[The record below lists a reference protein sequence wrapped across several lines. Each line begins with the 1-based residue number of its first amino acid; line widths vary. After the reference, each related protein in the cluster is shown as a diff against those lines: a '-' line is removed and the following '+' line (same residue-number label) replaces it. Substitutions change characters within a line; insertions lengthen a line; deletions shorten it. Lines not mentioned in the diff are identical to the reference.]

1 MFNET
6 EIKMI
11 TLSIAVYMTFFMYSV
26 TGNPMLELLYTILT
40 MINVAAVTH
49 LASKMEDEE
58 KEIEVNYEIYDDAP
72 INSSDEELS
81 EAEADDEGETE
92 TLPSDAEEQQEQQQ
106 DLSGS
111 TTDLSGSTTD
121 LSGSTTDLS
130 GSTTDLSGAPTDLS
144 GSNVKDEA
152 LSAASALLAAIAE
165 LSTTVTIASNDL
177 SGNIFSP
184 DSFRDAPL
192 VPRQTPPA
200 EI

>member
-40 MINVAAVTH
+40 MINVATVTH

-92 TLPSDAEEQQEQQQ
+92 TLPSDAEEQQQ
-106 DLSGS
+106 DLSGAP
-111 TTDLSGSTTD
+111 
-121 LSGSTTDLS
+121 
-130 GSTTDLSGAPTDLS
+130 TDLSGAPTDLS
-144 GSNVKDEA
+144 GTLLKTPTKEA
-152 LSAASALLAAIAE
+152 LAATAALLAAVAE
-165 LSTTVTIASNDL
+165 LSQTVKVASDDL
-177 SGNIFSP
+177 SGNVFSP
-184 DSFRDAPL
+184 DSPSFHDNPYLRDSPVFRDAPL
-192 VPRQTPPA
+192 VPRQVPHPEKFEA
-200 EI
+200 AGI

>member
-106 DLSGS
+106 DLSGAP
-111 TTDLSGSTTD
+111 TDLSGSTTD
-121 LSGSTTDLS
+121 LSGST
-130 GSTTDLSGAPTDLS
+130 TDLS

-165 LSTTVTIASNDL
+165 LSSTVTMASNDL
-177 SGNIFSP
+177 SNNIFSP